1 MSDNEQ
7 LRRELEQYIAHYHA
21 TDVGDATDAQVVGAD
36 EGGTDEDTLLQQ
48 LTQAVNPHPQYLG
61 DEGQG
66 TGTSSTPSSSL
77 PVGDA
82 LNEPGFDEAMTE
94 WFNNMS

>member
-21 TDVGDATDAQVVGAD
+21 TDVGDATEAQVVGAD
-36 EGGTDEDTLLQQ
+36 EGGTDEDTLLEA
-48 LTQAVNPHPQYLG
+48 LTGAVNPDPQYLG

-66 TGTSSTPSSSL
+66 QGTNNNPPPTTGLNWGPD
-77 PVGDA
+77 GDEQ
-82 LNEPGFDEAMTE
+82 LTN
-94 WFNNMS
+94 WLNNMS